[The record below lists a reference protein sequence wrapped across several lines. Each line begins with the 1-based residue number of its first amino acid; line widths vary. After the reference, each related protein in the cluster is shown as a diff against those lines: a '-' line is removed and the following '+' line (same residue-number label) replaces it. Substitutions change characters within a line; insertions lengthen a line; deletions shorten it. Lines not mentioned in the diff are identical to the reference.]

1 MKKLFFAFA
10 LVAVVAMAGC
20 ASNTPA
26 QKPAEPVKPAP
37 APAPAATPAPAPA
50 PVAAPAPTV
59 GSISPTKGRQGSNVT
74 ITGSNFGPDTKVMVD
89 GNVPAKIVSVSPNKI
104 VATIPTG
111 LPIGKHTITVVN
123 GNQVSNGIEFID
135 P

>member
-20 ASNTPA
+20 ASNTP
-26 QKPAEPVKPAP
+26 KPAEPAKP
-37 APAPAATPAPAPA
+37 APAPAATAPAPAPA

-104 VATIPTG
+104 GATIPTG

-123 GNQVSNGIEFID
+123 GDQVSNGIEFID

>member
-1 MKKLFFAFA
+1 MKKLLLAFA
-10 LVAVVAMAGC
+10 LIAVVAMAGC
-20 ASNTPA
+20 ASNTP
-26 QKPAEPVKPAP
+26 KPAEPVKPAEPTKAAEPTKP
-37 APAPAATPAPAPA
+37 AE
-50 PVAAPAPTV
+50 PVAVAPTV

-74 ITGSNFGPDTKVMVD
+74 ITGSNFGADTKVMVD
-89 GNVPAKIVSVSPNKI
+89 GNIPAKIVSVSPNKI

-111 LPIGKHTITVVN
+111 MPIGKHTITVVN